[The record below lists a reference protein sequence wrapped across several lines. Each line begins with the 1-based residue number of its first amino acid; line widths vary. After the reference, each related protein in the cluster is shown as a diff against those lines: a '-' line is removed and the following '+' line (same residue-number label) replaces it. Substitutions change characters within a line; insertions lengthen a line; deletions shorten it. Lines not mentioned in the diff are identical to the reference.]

1 MRYSQFKLSEDEIQ
15 SLRPV
20 QPVAGPKITDAEVE
34 DDLDNI
40 ENAAQNAKEEDP
52 SLYKNIVANLKKLQQ
67 QAKQALAKKGQ
78 EPAVEEDAAV
88 ATQENFVVMMLN
100 DLRDSLAELC
110 NGKPIEVCQ
119 EPNAMNLAKKIAVY
133 EKSLPEHIKQEK
145 EISKQAGKE
154 EEQQEFKN
162 WYNSLSGILQKL
174 GKKAQGHVDLT
185 DEMLAAMD
193 SKQKNSAKK
202 VQGNAE
208 KFATELGNSLESLF
222 LEALLTPQGQKLG
235 ITRDDITDFL
245 THALDGTV
253 IDNARMVSQ
262 DKGKIDDFV
271 NSDYKKVYDAI
282 AGRLIPLKPP
292 ASGGANIG
300 PGELALAM
308 LGNPSAKAKK
318 GDIDI
323 DGTIYEIKAGAGSIG
338 GRFNSDEVT
347 TAFAGWNT
355 FDRELKNIAGD
366 ELVTRGK
373 SEKTGKPVSLYNWN
387 DKGITALNTQVLAP
401 LNDPKATVQFL
412 TKTFQKIVKNHEE
425 IDIFDQAIN
434 AMVED
439 DGTINEKTYMKLYS
453 RILYESYSA
462 ADNISNIMIIDTA
475 AREYVIIRSGKDLD
489 EKLGSTVRSSGG
501 FNWND
506 NHQKAS
512 PQYVIAR

>member
-1 MRYSQFKLSEDEIQ
+1 MRYGQFKLNEDEIKA
-15 SLRPV
+15 LRPV
-20 QPVAGPKITDAEVE
+20 QPVASGPKITDAEVE
-34 DDLDNI
+34 DDLNNI
-40 ENAAQNAKEEDP
+40 ETVAANAKEQDP
-52 SLYKNIVANLKKLQQ
+52 SYYKKIQNSLLKLTQKAKKLL
-67 QAKQALAKKGQ
+67 AKQDQ
-78 EPAVEEDAAV
+78 EPAVEEDAALAIDDPV
-88 ATQENFVVMMLN
+88 AQSIEML
-100 DLRDSLAELC
+100 RKIIARLC
-110 NGKPIEVCQ
+110 QGKPIEVCQ
-119 EPNAMNLAKKIAVY
+119 NPDAMEMAQEVATLEGKLDDRY
-133 EKSLPEHIKQEK
+133 KQER
-145 EISKQAGKE
+145 QAGKD
-154 EEQQEFKN
+154 EEQQEFKDF
-162 WYNSLSGILQKL
+162 YNSLSGILQKL
-174 GKKAQGHVDLT
+174 GKKAQGHTDLT
-185 DEMLAAMD
+185 DEMLSAMD
-193 SKQKNSAKK
+193 SKKKSSAKK
-202 VQGNAE
+202 VQLNAE

-222 LEALLTPQGQKLG
+222 LEALLTPEGQKLG

-271 NSDYKKVYDAI
+271 NSEYKKVYDAI

-387 DKGITALNTQVLAP
+387 DKGISALNTQVLAP
-401 LNDPKATVQFL
+401 LNNKKATVQFL
-412 TKTFQKIVKNHEE
+412 TNTFRKIVKNHEE
-425 IDIFDQAIN
+425 VDIFDQAIDS
-434 AMVED
+434 MVKD
-439 DGTINEKTYMKLYS
+439 DGTINEETYMKLYS
-453 RILYESYSA
+453 RILYESYSK
-462 ADNISNIMIIDTA
+462 ADGISNIMIIDTA
-475 AREYVIIRSGKDLD
+475 AREYVIIRSGKDLSK
-489 EKLGSTVRSSGG
+489 KLGSEVRSSGG

-512 PQYVIAR
+512 PQYVISR

>member
-1 MRYSQFKLSEDEIQ
+1 MRYSQFKLNEDEIKA
-15 SLRPV
+15 LRPV

-40 ENAAQNAKEEDP
+40 ETVAANAKEQDP
-52 SLYKNIVANLKKLQQ
+52 SYYKKIQNSLLKLTQKAKKLL
-67 QAKQALAKKGQ
+67 AKQDQ
-78 EPAVEEDAAV
+78 EPAVEEDAALAVNDPV
-88 ATQENFVVMMLN
+88 AQNIET
-100 DLRDSLAELC
+100 LRKIIARLC
-110 NGKPIEVCQ
+110 QGKPIEVCQ
-119 EPNAMNLAKKIAVY
+119 NPDAMEIAKEVSTLESNLEDRY
-133 EKSLPEHIKQEK
+133 KQER
-145 EISKQAGKE
+145 QAGKD
-154 EEQQEFKN
+154 EEQQEFKDF
-162 WYNSLSGILQKL
+162 YNSLSGILQKL
-174 GKKAQGHVDLT
+174 GKKAQGHTDLT

-193 SKQKNSAKK
+193 SKKKSSAKK
-202 VQGNAE
+202 VQLNAE

-222 LEALLTPQGQKLG
+222 LEALLTPEGQKLG

-271 NSDYKKVYDAI
+271 NSEYKKVYDAI

-355 FDRELKNIAGD
+355 FDKELKNIAGD

-373 SEKTGKPVSLYNWN
+373 SEKTGKPISLYNWN
-387 DKGITALNTQVLAP
+387 DKGISALNTQVLAP
-401 LNDPKATVQFL
+401 LNNKKATVQFL
-412 TKTFQKIVKNHEE
+412 TNTFRKIVKNHEE
-425 IDIFDQAIN
+425 VDIFDQAIN
-434 AMVED
+434 SMVKD
-439 DGTINEKTYMKLYS
+439 DGTINEETYMKLYS
-453 RILYESYSA
+453 RILYESYSK
-462 ADNISNIMIIDTA
+462 ADGISNIMIIDTA
-475 AREYVIIRSGKDLD
+475 AREYVIIRSGKDLSK
-489 EKLGSTVRSSGG
+489 KLGSEVRSSGG

-512 PQYVIAR
+512 PQYVISR

>member
-1 MRYSQFKLSEDEIQ
+1 MRYGQFKLNEDEIKA
-15 SLRPV
+15 LRPV
-20 QPVAGPKITDAEVE
+20 QPVASGPKITDAEVE
-34 DDLDNI
+34 DDFDNI
-40 ENAAQNAKEEDP
+40 ETVAANAKEQDP
-52 SLYKNIVANLKKLQQ
+52 SYYKKIQNSLLKLTQKAKKLL
-67 QAKQALAKKGQ
+67 AKQDQ
-78 EPAVEEDAAV
+78 EPAVEEDAALAIDDPV
-88 ATQENFVVMMLN
+88 AQSIEML
-100 DLRDSLAELC
+100 RKIIARLC
-110 NGKPIEVCQ
+110 QGKPIEVCQ
-119 EPNAMNLAKKIAVY
+119 NPDAMEMAQEVATLEGKLDDRY
-133 EKSLPEHIKQEK
+133 KQER
-145 EISKQAGKE
+145 QAGKD
-154 EEQQEFKN
+154 EEQQEFKDF
-162 WYNSLSGILQKL
+162 YNSLSGILQKL
-174 GKKAQGHVDLT
+174 GKKAQGHTDLT
-185 DEMLAAMD
+185 DEMLSAMD
-193 SKQKNSAKK
+193 SKKKSSAKK
-202 VQGNAE
+202 VQLNAE

-222 LEALLTPQGQKLG
+222 LEALLTPEGQKLG

-271 NSDYKKVYDAI
+271 NSEYKKVYDAI

-387 DKGITALNTQVLAP
+387 DKGISALNTQVLAP
-401 LNDPKATVQFL
+401 LNNKKATVQFL
-412 TKTFQKIVKNHEE
+412 TNTFRKIVKNHEE
-425 IDIFDQAIN
+425 VDIFDQAIDS
-434 AMVED
+434 MVKD
-439 DGTINEKTYMKLYS
+439 DGTINEETYMKLYS
-453 RILYESYSA
+453 RILYESYSK
-462 ADNISNIMIIDTA
+462 ADGISNIMIIDTA
-475 AREYVIIRSGKDLD
+475 AREYVIIRSGKDLSK
-489 EKLGSTVRSSGG
+489 KLGSEVRSSGG

-512 PQYVIAR
+512 PQYVISR

>member
-1 MRYSQFKLSEDEIQ
+1 MRYSQFKLNEDEIKA
-15 SLRPV
+15 LRPV

-40 ENAAQNAKEEDP
+40 ETVAANAKEQDP
-52 SLYKNIVANLKKLQQ
+52 SYYKKIQNSLLKLTQKAKKLL
-67 QAKQALAKKGQ
+67 AKQDQ
-78 EPAVEEDAAV
+78 EPAVEEDAALAVNDPV
-88 ATQENFVVMMLN
+88 AQNIET
-100 DLRDSLAELC
+100 LRKIIARLC
-110 NGKPIEVCQ
+110 QGKPIEVCQ
-119 EPNAMNLAKKIAVY
+119 NPDAMEIAKEVSTLESNLEDRY
-133 EKSLPEHIKQEK
+133 KQER
-145 EISKQAGKE
+145 QAGKD
-154 EEQQEFKN
+154 EEQQEFKDF
-162 WYNSLSGILQKL
+162 YNSLSGILQKL
-174 GKKAQGHVDLT
+174 GKKAQGHTDLT
-185 DEMLAAMD
+185 DEMLSAMD
-193 SKQKNSAKK
+193 SKKKSSAKK
-202 VQGNAE
+202 VQLNAE

-222 LEALLTPQGQKLG
+222 LEALLTPEGQKLG

-271 NSDYKKVYDAI
+271 NSEYKKVYDAI

-355 FDRELKNIAGD
+355 FDKELKNIAGD

-373 SEKTGKPVSLYNWN
+373 SEKTGKPISLYNWN
-387 DKGITALNTQVLAP
+387 DKGISALNTQVLAP
-401 LNDPKATVQFL
+401 LNNKKATVQFL
-412 TKTFQKIVKNHEE
+412 TNTFRKIVKNHEE
-425 IDIFDQAIN
+425 VDIFDQAIN
-434 AMVED
+434 SMVKD
-439 DGTINEKTYMKLYS
+439 DGTINEETYMKLYS
-453 RILYESYSA
+453 RILYESYSK
-462 ADNISNIMIIDTA
+462 ADGISNIMIIDTA
-475 AREYVIIRSGKDLD
+475 AREYVIIRSGKDLSK
-489 EKLGSTVRSSGG
+489 KLGSEVRSSGG

-512 PQYVIAR
+512 PQYVISR

>member
-1 MRYSQFKLSEDEIQ
+1 MRYGQFKLNEDEIKA
-15 SLRPV
+15 LRPV
-20 QPVAGPKITDAEVE
+20 QPVASGPKITDAEVE

-40 ENAAQNAKEEDP
+40 ETVAANAKEQDP
-52 SLYKNIVANLKKLQQ
+52 SYYKKIQNSLLKLTQKAKKLL
-67 QAKQALAKKGQ
+67 AKQDQ
-78 EPAVEEDAAV
+78 EPAVEEDAALAIDDPV
-88 ATQENFVVMMLN
+88 AQSIEML
-100 DLRDSLAELC
+100 RKIIARLC
-110 NGKPIEVCQ
+110 QGKPIEVCQ
-119 EPNAMNLAKKIAVY
+119 NPDAMEMAQEVATLEGKLDDRY
-133 EKSLPEHIKQEK
+133 KQER
-145 EISKQAGKE
+145 QAGKD
-154 EEQQEFKN
+154 EEQQEFKDF
-162 WYNSLSGILQKL
+162 YNSLSGILQKL
-174 GKKAQGHVDLT
+174 GKKAQGHTDLT
-185 DEMLAAMD
+185 DEMLSAMD
-193 SKQKNSAKK
+193 SKKKSSAKK
-202 VQGNAE
+202 VQLNAE

-222 LEALLTPQGQKLG
+222 LEALLTPEGQKLG

-271 NSDYKKVYDAI
+271 NSEYKKVYDAI

-387 DKGITALNTQVLAP
+387 DKGISALNTQVLAP
-401 LNDPKATVQFL
+401 LNNKKATVQFL
-412 TKTFQKIVKNHEE
+412 TNTFRKIVKNHEE
-425 IDIFDQAIN
+425 VDIFDQAIDS
-434 AMVED
+434 MVKD
-439 DGTINEKTYMKLYS
+439 DGTINEETYMKLYS
-453 RILYESYSA
+453 RILYESYSK
-462 ADNISNIMIIDTA
+462 ADGISNIMIIDTA
-475 AREYVIIRSGKDLD
+475 AREYVIIRSGKDLSK
-489 EKLGSTVRSSGG
+489 KLGSEVRSSGG

-512 PQYVIAR
+512 PQYVISR

>member
-1 MRYSQFKLSEDEIQ
+1 MRYYQFKLTEEEVKN
-15 SLRPV
+15 LNPV
-20 QPVAGPKITDAEVE
+20 VGPKITDAEVE

-78 EPAVEEDAAV
+78 EPAVEEDTAV
-88 ATQENFVVMMLN
+88 ATQDNFVVMMIN
-100 DLRDSLAELC
+100 DLRDSIAELC

-154 EEQQEFKN
+154 EEQQEFKD
-162 WYNSLSGILQKL
+162 WYNGLSGILQKL
-174 GKKAQGHVDLT
+174 GKKAQGHTDLT
-185 DEMLAAMD
+185 DEMLSAMD
-193 SKQKNSAKK
+193 SKKKSSAKK
-202 VQGNAE
+202 VQLNAE

-222 LEALLTPQGQKLG
+222 LEALLTPEGQKLG

-271 NSDYKKVYDAI
+271 NSKYRKVYDAI

-387 DKGITALNTQVLAP
+387 DKGIGALNTEVLAP
-401 LNDPKATVQFL
+401 LNNKKATVQFL
-412 TKTFQKIVKNHEE
+412 TNTFKKIVKNHEE
-425 IDIFDQAIN
+425 VDIFDQAIN
-434 AMVED
+434 AMVKD
-439 DGTINEKTYMKLYS
+439 DGTINEETYMKLYS
-453 RILYESYSA
+453 RILYESYSK
-462 ADNISNIMIIDTA
+462 ADGISNIMIIDTA
-475 AREYVIIRSGKDLD
+475 AREYVIIRSGKDLSK
-489 EKLGSTVRSSGG
+489 KLGNEVRSSGG

-512 PQYVIAR
+512 PQYVISR